1 MNLIPMKR
9 SIKYYHWNISYTA
22 YIHKILVV
30 SRESAIDN
38 LVLQNLQQ
46 PDNHQNSHVQEV
58 LQQWVGLHF
67 KPSRQV
73 GGHFAPV
80 EVRLGQIEFDEVVV
94 VVQNQVDKE
103 CELNVDV
110 ARGE

>member
-1 MNLIPMKR
+1 M
-9 SIKYYHWNISYTA
+9 
-22 YIHKILVV
+22 V

-110 ARGE
+110 ARGEQLAEFICDEQPAPAGCLVICPLTNGLD